1 MRHGFVRKFAA
12 INLLMRIHYTL
23 QTLPPHIQTFVTVG
37 TFDGV
42 HLGHASMLKNM
53 VEGAKQLNAQTVVLS
68 FHPHPKKVL
77 FPESEPL
84 PQIQSMDEKIGS
96 LTALGIDHFVL
107 LNFTLEMSQW
117 SAQEYVNK
125 VIVEGLHAACV
136 YMGYDHRFGK
146 NRIGDIQLMR
156 NLGEIHGFEVVQIPA
171 FQTGEVTVSST
182 KIRTAIGEG
191 NISEANKMLGRPFE
205 ISGEVIHGHQLGR
218 TLGFPTANLAVAGED
233 KILPAPGV
241 YAATWKN
248 GEELHAVALSIGY
261 RPTVN
266 TAPTLQVEAYIL
278 DWSGD
283 LYGKSITLEIHE
295 HLRGELKFN
304 GLDALVQ
311 KIQEDVEWVK
321 NWFSSFVA

>member
-1 MRHGFVRKFAA
+1 
-12 INLLMRIHYTL
+12 MRIHYTL

-42 HLGHASMLKNM
+42 HLGHAAMLRNM
-53 VEGAKQLNAQTVVLS
+53 VDQAKQVNAQTVVLS

-77 FPESEPL
+77 FPESDPL
-84 PQIQSMDEKIGS
+84 PQIQSMEEKIAS

-107 LNFTLEMSQW
+107 LDFTLEMAQL

-125 VIVEGLHAACV
+125 VIVEGLHTTCL

-146 NRIGDIQLMR
+146 NRVGDIQLMR
-156 NLGEIHGFEVVQIPA
+156 YLGEIHGFEVVQIPA
-171 FQTGEVTVSST
+171 IQIGDITVSST
-182 KIRTAIGEG
+182 KVRAAIAAGE
-191 NISEANKMLGRPFE
+191 IVEANIMLDRPFE

-218 TLGFPTANLAVAGED
+218 KLGFPTANLSVSGED

-241 YAATWKN
+241 YAATWRESGKI
-248 GEELHAVALSIGY
+248 HPVALNIGY

-295 HLRGELKFN
+295 RLRGELKFN

-311 KIQEDVEWVK
+311 KIQEDVEWIK